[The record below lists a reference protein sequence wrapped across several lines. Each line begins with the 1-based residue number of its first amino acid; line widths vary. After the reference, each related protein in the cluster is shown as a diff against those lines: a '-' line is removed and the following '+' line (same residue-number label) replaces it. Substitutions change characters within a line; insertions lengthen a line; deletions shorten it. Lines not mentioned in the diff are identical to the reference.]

1 MGRPAKFSVAAE
13 TGEATVLSEY
23 VAERRDKGAYQSE
36 AALEKALLGILQA
49 QGYDYLPVKS
59 EKALIANLRERL
71 EALNGIKFSDGE
83 WRQFFGRELSNS
95 NLGIVEKTRTIQE
108 DYIKVLHRD
117 DGSHKNIRLLDK
129 DNVHNNALQVTS
141 QYGPEGGAR
150 KNRYDVTLL
159 VNGLP
164 LVHIELKRRGID
176 IREAFNQIRRYERE
190 SFWSGAGL
198 FDYVQIFVIS
208 NGTLTKDYSNTT
220 REQHFRE
227 GAAGTAR
234 RAGTRARTC
243 SSFEFTS
250 WWADARNRKIE
261 DLTDFAP
268 RGARLESRRLL
279 NPGKARG
286 A

>member
-1 MGRPAKFSVAAE
+1 MSRRRARSRR
-13 TGEATVLSEY
+13 TTSRSCTAT
-23 VAERRDKGAYQSE
+23 
-36 AALEKALLGILQA
+36 
-49 QGYDYLPVKS
+49 
-59 EKALIANLRERL
+59 
-71 EALNGIKFSDGE
+71 
-83 WRQFFGRELSNS
+83 
-95 NLGIVEKTRTIQE
+95 
-108 DYIKVLHRD
+108 
-117 DGSHKNIRLLDK
+117 SHKNIRLLDK

-141 QYGPEGGAR
+141 QYVPEGGAR

-190 SFWSGAGL
+190 SFWSCAGL

-227 GAAGTAR
+227 SAAGTAR

>member
-1 MGRPAKFSVAAE
+1 M
-13 TGEATVLSEY
+13 
-23 VAERRDKGAYQSE
+23 
-36 AALEKALLGILQA
+36 
-49 QGYDYLPVKS
+49 
-59 EKALIANLRERL
+59 
-71 EALNGIKFSDGE
+71 
-83 WRQFFGRELSNS
+83 
-95 NLGIVEKTRTIQE
+95 
-108 DYIKVLHRD
+108 
-117 DGSHKNIRLLDK
+117 
-129 DNVHNNALQVTS
+129 
-141 QYGPEGGAR
+141 
-150 KNRYDVTLL
+150 TLL

-208 NGTLTKDYSNTT
+208 NGTLTKYYSNTT

-227 GAAGTAR
+227 SAAGTAR

-279 NPGKARG
+279 NPERPEALEAARG
-286 A
+286 NPALKALHRCIFRTAGPKPRGF